1 MAKSKIKDNFLD
13 KFSSAIFTYAI
24 WFILFFIFAIIII
37 SVNNK
42 YILLIL
48 NNLYITPDIIE
59 YISNNIKFIIP

>member
-1 MAKSKIKDNFLD
+1 MTKLEIKDNFLD

-24 WFILFFIFAIIII
+24 WFILFFIFAIFII
-37 SVNNK
+37 SINNE